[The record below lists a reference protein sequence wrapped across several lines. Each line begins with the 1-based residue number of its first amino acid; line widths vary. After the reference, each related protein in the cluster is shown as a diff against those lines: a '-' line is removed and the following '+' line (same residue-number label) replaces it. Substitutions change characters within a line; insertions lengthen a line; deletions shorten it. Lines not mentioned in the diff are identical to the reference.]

1 MLQLRRVQTP
11 RLVEL
16 LGAPVFAVLD
26 RLLGADPGL
35 LRLTIA
41 LRGTLTTAL
50 TTASALVIGHLAGLS
65 PAVFANGIAFSMMA
79 PFLMREPTLAQ
90 QRRTLLFLLVPSL
103 LATAATAML
112 HAQPLAG
119 EGFFL
124 ALVFFGYLFQ
134 PRAQRMIGIGL
145 VAVITTYIGLFLQLP
160 RVLLPFQLF
169 ASLLAFAVVAI
180 VCLVALPI
188 TPAVTL
194 RRAVRTVQWRAAQ
207 VLKSARQLTRGGSL
221 SSPRMRRDLVRL
233 NEAVLAADDQ
243 LAFLEQDGGDIVRA
257 GLIDLELATA
267 RCIDAMRT
275 DEPDRR
281 DGLRLHLHLRRMR
294 QGRPYVLSAKSLE
307 PGSLLACLLELGHA
321 LHRLS
326 VTARKTKKNPLSPVP
341 APLPPGPLAWRVAI
355 RITLAAGL
363 AMAGGLA
370 LSPHRWFWAVITVY
384 VVFLNTRSRGDT
396 IYKAAQRIAGTLL
409 GITAGLAIATF
420 MDDHTGLQIGV
431 LLLSVF
437 GMYYFYVVSYTVG
450 VFCVTM
456 MLGMIYGTLGE
467 PLEALFVLRL
477 EETALGAIAAI
488 VVAFFV
494 LPARTRDQVRSSG
507 RNVLV
512 ALADAVKATRD
523 VLTDGGISGT
533 SPDAAMRKVDRQV
546 ADLRLSLAPLVARRW
561 LFRRESFERPVPV
574 LLDCVH
580 STRQL
585 VAASRQK
592 PRRRPDDALTSRLD
606 AIERR
611 IRQLASSTTHSLR
624 TLPIT
629 VHASAKTDSSPES
642 GRAADPGS
650 ERDWEAPLRR
660 LETSLVILMER
671 LQIGALEGF
680 ALDA

>member
-1 MLQLRRVQTP
+1 MLQLRRVKTP

-26 RLLGADPGL
+26 RFLGADPGL

-50 TTASALVIGHLAGLS
+50 TTACALVIGHLAGLP

-90 QRRTLLFLLVPSL
+90 QRRTLLLLLIPSL

-124 ALVFFGYLFQ
+124 ALVFLGYLFQ

-145 VAVITTYIGLFLQLP
+145 VAVMTTYIGLFLQLP
-160 RVLLPFQLF
+160 RALLPFQLL

-257 GLIDLELATA
+257 GLIDLELAAA

-275 DEPDRR
+275 DAPHRR

-294 QGRPYVLSAKSLE
+294 QGRRYVLPAASLE

-409 GITAGLAIATF
+409 GITAGLATATF
-420 MDDHTGLQIGV
+420 MGNHTGLQIAV

-512 ALADAVKATRD
+512 ALADAVKAALN
-523 VLTDGGISGT
+523 VLTDGDGGGIGGA
-533 SPDAAMRKVDRQV
+533 SPDVAMRKVDRQV
-546 ADLRLSLAPLVARRW
+546 ADLRLSLAPLAARRW
-561 LFRRESFERPVPV
+561 MFRRESFERPVPV

-580 STRQL
+580 STRQI

-592 PRRRPDDALTSRLD
+592 PQRRPDDALTSRLE
-606 AIERR
+606 AIERQLR
-611 IRQLASSTTHSLR
+611 KLASSTTYELR
-624 TLPIT
+624 TVSIT
-629 VHASAKTDSSPES
+629 VGTSAES
-642 GRAADPGS
+642 YPAADPDG
-650 ERDWEAPLRR
+650 ERNWEVPLRR

>member
-1 MLQLRRVQTP
+1 
-11 RLVEL
+11 
-16 LGAPVFAVLD
+16 
-26 RLLGADPGL
+26 
-35 LRLTIA
+35 
-41 LRGTLTTAL
+41 
-50 TTASALVIGHLAGLS
+50 
-65 PAVFANGIAFSMMA
+65 
-79 PFLMREPTLAQ
+79 
-90 QRRTLLFLLVPSL
+90 
-103 LATAATAML
+103 
-112 HAQPLAG
+112 
-119 EGFFL
+119 
-124 ALVFFGYLFQ
+124 
-134 PRAQRMIGIGL
+134 
-145 VAVITTYIGLFLQLP
+145 
-160 RVLLPFQLF
+160 
-169 ASLLAFAVVAI
+169 
-180 VCLVALPI
+180 
-188 TPAVTL
+188 
-194 RRAVRTVQWRAAQ
+194 
-207 VLKSARQLTRGGSL
+207 
-221 SSPRMRRDLVRL
+221 MRRDLVRL

-257 GLIDLELATA
+257 GLIDLELAAA

-275 DEPDRR
+275 DAPDRR

-409 GITAGLAIATF
+409 GITAGLATATF
-420 MDDHTGLQIGV
+420 MGNHTGLQIAV

-512 ALADAVKATRD
+512 ALADAVKAALN
-523 VLTDGGISGT
+523 VLTDGDGGGIGGA
-533 SPDAAMRKVDRQV
+533 SPDVAMRKVDRQV
-546 ADLRLSLAPLVARRW
+546 ADLRLSLAPLAARRW

-592 PRRRPDDALTSRLD
+592 PQRRPDDALTSRLE
-606 AIERR
+606 AIERQLR
-611 IRQLASSTTHSLR
+611 KLASSTTYELR
-624 TLPIT
+624 TVPIT
-629 VHASAKTDSSPES
+629 VGTSAES
-642 GRAADPGS
+642 YPAADPDG
-650 ERDWEAPLRR
+650 ERNWEVPLRR

>member
-1 MLQLRRVQTP
+1 MLQLRRARTP

-16 LGAPVFAVLD
+16 LGSPFFALGD

-41 LRGTLTTAL
+41 LRGTLATAL
-50 TTASALVIGHLAGLS
+50 TTASALIIGHLAGV
-65 PAVFANGIAFSMMA
+65 PPTVFANGIALSMMG

-90 QRRTLLFLLVPSL
+90 QRRTLLLLLIPSM
-103 LATAATAML
+103 LATAATAVL

-124 ALVFFGYLFQ
+124 VLVFLGYLFQ

-160 RVLLPFQLF
+160 VALLPFQLL
-169 ASLLAFAVVAI
+169 ASLLASVVIAI

-207 VLKSARQLTRGGSL
+207 VLKSARQLTSGGSL
-221 SSPRMRRDLVRL
+221 SLASEAKVRRDLVRL

-243 LAFLEQDGGDIVRA
+243 LAFLEQDGGDIMRA
-257 GLIDLELATA
+257 GLIDLELAAA
-267 RCIDAMRT
+267 RCIDALRT
-275 DEPDRR
+275 GEPDRR
-281 DGLRLHLHLRRMR
+281 NGLRLHLHLKRMR
-294 QGRPYVLSAKSLE
+294 QGRRYVLPAASLE

-321 LHRLS
+321 LHRLGM
-326 VTARKTKKNPLSPVP
+326 TARKTKKDPLSPTP
-341 APLPPGPLAWRVAI
+341 APLPPGPLAWRVAT

-396 IYKAAQRIAGTLL
+396 IYKASQRIAGTLL
-409 GITAGLAIATF
+409 GITAGLATATF
-420 MDDHTGLQIGV
+420 MGDHIGLQIGV

-477 EETALGAIAAI
+477 EETALGATVAI

-507 RNVLV
+507 RNVLM
-512 ALADAVKATRD
+512 ALADAVKAAREALKD
-523 VLTDGGISGT
+523 NSNSA
-533 SPDAAMRKVDRQV
+533 SPDVAMRKVDRQV
-546 ADLRLSLAPLVARRW
+546 ADLRLSLAPLAARRW
-561 LFRRESFERPVPV
+561 LFRRDSVERPVPV

-580 STRQL
+580 SARQL
-585 VAASRQK
+585 VAASRQT
-592 PRRRPDDALTSRLD
+592 PEPPHDDAFLSRMGEVETRLR
-606 AIERR
+606 E
-611 IRQLASSTTHSLR
+611 LAASTAETLR
-624 TLPIT
+624 TFPLAADTATEPG
-629 VHASAKTDSSPES
+629 AP
-642 GRAADPGS
+642 ADPGT
-650 ERDWEAPLRR
+650 EPGMGGPLRR
-660 LETSLVILMER
+660 LETSLVILRER

>member
-1 MLQLRRVQTP
+1 MP
-11 RLVEL
+11 RFVEL
-16 LGAPVFAVLD
+16 LGAPFFAIGD

-50 TTASALVIGHLAGLS
+50 TTASALAIGHFAGL
-65 PAVFANGIAFSMMA
+65 PPTVFASGIALSMMG
-79 PFLMREPTLAQ
+79 PFIMREPTLAQ
-90 QRRTLLFLLVPSL
+90 QRKTILFLLIPSM
-103 LATAATAML
+103 LATAATAVL

-124 ALVFFGYLFQ
+124 SLVFLGYLFQ

-160 RVLLPFQLF
+160 TSLLPFQLL
-169 ASLLAFAVVAI
+169 ASVLAVVIVAL
-180 VCLVALPI
+180 VCLVVLPI
-188 TPAVTL
+188 TPAATL

-207 VLKSARQLTRGGSL
+207 VLNSARQLTQGGSL
-221 SSPRMRRDLVRL
+221 SPASEARIRRDLVRL

-257 GLIDLELATA
+257 GLIDLELAAA

-275 DEPDRR
+275 GVPDRR
-281 DGLRLHLHLRRMR
+281 DALRVHLHLKRMR
-294 QGRPYVLSAKSLE
+294 QGLPYTLPPESLE
-307 PGSLLACLLELGHA
+307 QGSLLACLLELGHA
-321 LHRLS
+321 LHRLG
-326 VTARKTKKNPLSPVP
+326 VTARETRRHPESPTP
-341 APLPPGPLAWRVAI
+341 APLPPGPLAWRVAT
-355 RITLAAGL
+355 RITLAAAL

-396 IYKAAQRIAGTLL
+396 IYKAAQRTAGALL
-409 GITAGLAIATF
+409 GITAGLAIASF
-420 MDDHTGLQIGV
+420 MGHHAVLQIGL
-431 LLLSVF
+431 LLLSIF
-437 GMYYFYVVSYTVG
+437 GMYYFYVVSYTLG

-477 EETALGAIAAI
+477 EETALGAAAAI
-488 VVAFFV
+488 LVAFFV
-494 LPARTRDQVRSSG
+494 LPARTRDQVKASG

-523 VLTDGGISGT
+523 VLKNGNGGEGT
-533 SPDAAMRKVDRQV
+533 GAAPDVAMRKVDRQV
-546 ADLRLSLAPLVARRW
+546 ADLRLSLAPLAARRW
-561 LFRRESFERPVPV
+561 MIRRESVERPVPV

-585 VAASRQK
+585 VAASRQT
-592 PRRRPDDALTSRLD
+592 PEIIDDDAFIARMEAAEARLR
-606 AIERR
+606 E
-611 IRQLASSTTHSLR
+611 LASSTAESLR
-624 TLPIT
+624 ALPTTIDSDST
-629 VHASAKTDSSPES
+629 VEM
-642 GRAADPGS
+642 GVG
-650 ERDWEAPLRR
+650 EPLRR
-660 LETSLVILMER
+660 LERSLVILMER